1 MTPYRAP
8 AWLPGGH
15 AQTIW
20 PVARQSAPPAYR
32 RERWETPDGDFI
44 DVDWLAAAEE
54 AGAPLVVLF
63 HGLEGSSASHYAGAL
78 MQALADR
85 GWSGAVPHF
94 RGCSGEPNRLPRAY
108 HSGDSDEIDWVL
120 RRLRALFPQRTIFA
134 VGISLGG
141 NALLKWAGEQEGAA
155 RDVVQAVAGVCAPLD
170 LTAAGLA
177 LQQGFSLVYA
187 KRFLVTLKAGAG
199 AKLARFPGLFDEA
212 CMRAARVRRR
222 RHGADPRL
230 PRRRRLLAPRQ
241 RQALAGRHPPAGA
254 GAQRVKRSFPAAGG
268 AARRATSL
276 RHRHARLP
284 GTGRACRFR
293 LRPLPRPSRLAAAA
307 AAGVFRRPTVIRPS
321 HDGAIMLHSC

>member
-1 MTPYRAP
+1 MSFPDYRAP
-8 AWLPGGH
+8 RWLAGAH

-20 PVARQSAPPAYR
+20 PRFNPGPLPVYR
-32 RERWETPDGDFI
+32 RERWDTPDGDFI
-44 DVDWLAAAEE
+44 DLDWIDGPP
-54 AGAPLVVLF
+54 GAPLLVLF
-63 HGLEGSSASHYAGAL
+63 HGLEGSSRSHYARAIMRAVRARRWG
-78 MQALADR
+78 
-85 GWSGAVPHF
+85 GVVPHF
-94 RGCSGEPNRLPRAY
+94 RGCSGEPNLLPRAY

-212 CMRAARVRRR
+212 RMRAARNLYEFDDAVTAPIHGFRDAADYWRRASAKPWL
-222 RHGADPRL
+222 GGIRL
-230 PRRRRLLAPRQ
+230 PALVLNALNDPFLPQAALPAAQQVSATVTLDYPAQGGHVGFVSGPFPGHLGWLPQRLLAYFD
-241 RQALAGRHPPAGA
+241 ALR
-254 GAQRVKRSFPAAGG
+254 
-268 AARRATSL
+268 
-276 RHRHARLP
+276 
-284 GTGRACRFR
+284 
-293 LRPLPRPSRLAAAA
+293 
-307 AAGVFRRPTVIRPS
+307 
-321 HDGAIMLHSC
+321 